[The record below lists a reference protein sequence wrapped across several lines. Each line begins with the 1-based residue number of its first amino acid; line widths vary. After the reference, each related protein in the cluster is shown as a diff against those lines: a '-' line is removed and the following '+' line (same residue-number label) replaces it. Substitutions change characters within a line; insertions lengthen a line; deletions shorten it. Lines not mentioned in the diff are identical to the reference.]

1 MEISCPRARVSSTH
15 VLYIRASFQ
24 GAYLSTVYLAFR
36 TPTAPVNDMVPP
48 HGQTTNCR
56 KYLKHLAPGN
66 RLHPRS
72 HLPKCTP
79 NSKSKTIRPRNFPT
93 KERKET
99 KMHPACMS
107 RIKSIPSRA
116 IVSRPSGKH
125 LSDIFSHPH
134 VLADVTLLLTMW
146 CVGLHEWEF
155 LFEFIL
161 LSGDRPRPNI
171 FDCMHACMSFC

>member
-1 MEISCPRARVSSTH
+1 MEISCLWTRVSSTH

-79 NSKSKTIRPRNFPT
+79 NSKSKTIPT
-93 KERKET
+93 KERKNT

-134 VLADVTLLLTMW
+134 VLADVTLRLTVW
-146 CVGLHEWEF
+146 CVGLHEWES
-155 LFEFIL
+155 LF
-161 LSGDRPRPNI
+161 
-171 FDCMHACMSFC
+171 